1 MPIPEDPHAAPT
13 IVVGTRQACCHICPS
28 QLSRPHCLQ
37 GMLLHVLSSVG
48 TTSAVFLTYA
58 LTLVL
63 HQHPWWKPQY
73 FIPILGMLLGNAISG
88 VSVGLSSLL
97 EELSTGKRAAREG

>member
-1 MPIPEDPHAAPT
+1 
-13 IVVGTRQACCHICPS
+13 
-28 QLSRPHCLQ
+28 
-37 GMLLHVLSSVG
+37 MLLHVLSSVG

-97 EELSTGKRAAREG
+97 EELSTGKQTARECEGPSGSQSLLLASRWGQSVVLLKFSAS

>member
-1 MPIPEDPHAAPT
+1 ML
-13 IVVGTRQACCHICPS
+13 
-28 QLSRPHCLQ
+28 QLSHHPPVCLQ

-97 EELSTGKRAAREG
+97 EELSTGK